1 MSRILVVDDQPEIR
15 DILRTLLESEGY
27 EVVSAEDGRAAL
39 KLQAATPADLVI
51 VDLVMPGM
59 NGLDMICEFRQRFG
73 GVKIIAMSGAQHFMV
88 DKNLES
94 SRINGADRAFKKPF
108 DLQQLLAAIE
118 DLLGESVAAQS

>member
-27 EVVSAEDGRAAL
+27 EVSAAEEGRGAL
-39 KLQAATPADLVI
+39 KQHADVPADLVI

-59 NGLDMICEFRQRFG
+59 NGLDMIREFRQRYG
-73 GVKIIAMSGAQHFMV
+73 TVKIIAMSGAQHYMV

-94 SRINGADRAFKKPF
+94 SRINGADRSFKKPF
-108 DLQQLLAAIE
+108 DLTQLLTAIE
-118 DLLGESVAAQS
+118 DLLGESIATHP